1 MIESRNKAVVEQ
13 IEAWSY
19 ELATVLNAGEYGN
32 WEKRLSYDK
41 PNVPSGSI
49 RNLVRL
55 TGSLQGEPSKEG
67 RPQSR
72 NGRVVFHYG
81 LDGRETRELADGRI
95 QLNMPRES
103 LPKEIFVEVELDIA
117 DGKTSG
123 STIHPGYPAW
133 TFIEM

>member
-1 MIESRNKAVVEQ
+1 MNESRNKVAAQQ

-19 ELATVLNAGEYGN
+19 ELAMAITDGEYDN

-41 PNVPSGSI
+41 PNVPPGSI

-55 TGSLQGEPSKEG
+55 TGSLEA
-67 RPQSR
+67 RLQSR

-95 QLNMPRES
+95 QLNMPRDS

-117 DGKTSG
+117 EGKTSG
-123 STIHPGYPAW
+123 NTIHPRYPAW